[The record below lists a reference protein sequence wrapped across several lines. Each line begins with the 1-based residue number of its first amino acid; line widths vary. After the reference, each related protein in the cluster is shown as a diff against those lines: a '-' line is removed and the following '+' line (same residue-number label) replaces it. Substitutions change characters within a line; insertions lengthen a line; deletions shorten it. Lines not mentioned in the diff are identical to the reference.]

1 MPLNKYPHV
10 YQPIQVGNMTLKNRI
25 QYSPIVSNHA
35 DYVTGRVTNEL
46 LEFVGTQAKSGAGLV
61 TIGSTPIDFDRGRD
75 FYGCL
80 SVTSDDDA
88 AGLYLLT
95 REVHHHDCKLSAEL
109 THGGQWAAERSLG
122 GREAFVP
129 SVVRGIHDPKK
140 YKEITRSEML
150 EVIDHWIDAT
160 KRCMRTGFDMVMVHM
175 AHGNLLSS
183 FLSTAFNQRT
193 DQYGGSPENRWR
205 YPLEVLE
212 AVHSVTRGKIPIEV
226 RIVGDERIP
235 GGTPLSERIA
245 FLKEAQK
252 YIDMIVVSTGTLF
265 MGDAFSYNMPG
276 YYTPPMLNVPVAAEM
291 KKALNIPVSVVGGI
305 STLEEAEEIIAS
317 GKADIV
323 AMAKALMADPEF
335 VTKGY
340 RGLDKDIR
348 PCMRCLYCLRNVEAE
363 AHLDGCAVNPRMG
376 WEYRYPQELPL
387 AAKRKNVM
395 IIGGGPGGMEAA
407 RILTARGHNV
417 KLFEMEDKLGGHL
430 PEASALVYKDGFRR
444 YYDYTVRKTM
454 ACGARIVLGKP
465 ADEETIRAE
474 APDVLIIAIGAKP
487 VLPPLEGIDLPNVH
501 GVAAVDRGEVSL
513 GKKVVVCGAGL
524 SGTECALGLALEGKD
539 VTLVDMRPKEEL
551 CSEMVFFMKPLLQ
564 RKLEENNVKTLDR
577 HTVLKFTA
585 GGVMAKNAAGS
596 EVLVEADDIILA
608 FGLKP
613 DKEEL
618 ERFSQI
624 VPETY
629 IIGDAKKVGLIGD
642 AVTEAYRVCREI

>member
-1 MPLNKYPHV
+1 LNNYPHV
-10 YQPIQVGNMTLKNRI
+10 YQPIQVGNMMLKNRI

-46 LEFVGTQAKSGAGLV
+46 LEFVGTQASSGAGLV

-88 AGLYLLT
+88 AGLFLLT
-95 REVHHHDCKLSAEL
+95 REVHRRDCKLSAEL
-109 THGGQWAAERSLG
+109 THAGQWAAERSLLG
-122 GREAFVP
+122 KQAFVP
-129 SVVRGIHDPKK
+129 SVVPGIHDPKK
-140 YKEITRSEML
+140 FKEITRGEML
-150 EVIDHWIDAT
+150 EVIDHWLDAVR
-160 KRCMRTGFDMVMVHM
+160 RCMRTGFDMAMVHM

-193 DQYGGSPENRWR
+193 DKYGGSPENRWR

-212 AVHSVTRGKIPIEV
+212 AVHSVTQGKIPIEV

-265 MGDAFSYNMPG
+265 MGEAFSYNMPG
-276 YYTPPMLNVPVAAEM
+276 YYAPAGLNVPVAAEM

-323 AMAKALMADPEF
+323 AMAKALMADPEL

-340 RGLDKDIR
+340 RGLEREIR
-348 PCMRCLYCLRNVEAE
+348 PCMRCLYCLRHVEAE

-376 WEYRYPQELPL
+376 WEYRYPKYIP
-387 AAKRKNVM
+387 APRKKNVM

-407 RILTARGHNV
+407 RILTGRGHNV
-417 KLFEMEDKLGGHL
+417 KLFEKEDRLGGHL

-444 YYDYTVRKTM
+444 YYEYAVRKTTE
-454 ACGARIVLGKP
+454 CGARIVLGKE
-465 ADEETIRAE
+465 ADEETVRSE
-474 APDVLIIAIGAKP
+474 EPDVLIIAAGAKP
-487 VLPPLEGIDLPNVH
+487 IVPPLPGIALPSVH
-501 GVAAVDRGEVSL
+501 GVAEVDRGEVTL
-513 GKKVVVCGAGL
+513 GQKVVVCGAGL
-524 SGTECALGLALEGKD
+524 SGSECALGLALEGKD
-539 VTLVDMRPKEEL
+539 VTLVDLRPKAEL
-551 CSEMVFFMKPLLQ
+551 CAELVFFMKPLLAK
-564 RKLEENNVKTLDR
+564 KLEENHIKILDW
-577 HTVLKFTA
+577 HTVRKFTEK
-585 GGVMAKNAAGS
+585 GVVTADADGS
-596 EVLVEADDIILA
+596 EVLLEADDIVLA

-613 DKEEL
+613 DREWL
-618 ERFSQI
+618 EKLAQL

-642 AVTEAYRVCREI
+642 AVTEAYRVCLEI